1 MKKLIAVFKIIL
13 ALAVI
18 ASLSLNIVLF
28 KMTGKMKKDIYDIK
42 WDISSIDSNVNDIEN
57 TMSVLT
63 EQVDDIADDVS
74 DIWYNIF

>member
-1 MKKLIAVFKIIL
+1 MKKLIVVFKIIL

-42 WDISSIDSNVNDIEN
+42 WDVSTIDSNVNDIEN
-57 TMSVLT
+57 TMSDLA

-74 DIWYNIF
+74 DIWYNIY